1 MGDYPYEYSEK
12 ELELF
17 KVLDILDMLKS
28 PNFPPYLA
36 YRHAAYLCFMEDK
49 LFSERVKTA
58 VRNALGE
65 LNNTQNQTIFRKTPE
80 WEELINF

>member
-17 KVLDILDMLKS
+17 ETLNMLDMLKS
-28 PNFPPYLA
+28 PSLAPYLA
-36 YRHAAYLCFMEDK
+36 YRQAAYMCFMEDK
-49 LFSERVKTA
+49 RVPESVKTA